1 MSKEQRT
8 VKPSSSSSY
17 SGSSSSLVSNGPTGA
32 SFSASN
38 FARGSCLGVRFV
50 ATHYWT
56 PKWKKFI
63 PFFPSVRCPV
73 PCFPAKSDHISS
85 RGSSSKGP
93 KSAQELTF
101 LVALWPVTPQPDPIY
116 RPDASALLGYG
127 LRSYNGLCF
136 LMHTPLPLFLSS
148 VLSWC
153 MLVHCG
159 AMTLW

>member
-38 FARGSCLGVRFV
+38 NARGSCLGVRFV

-101 LVALWPVTPQPDPIY
+101 LVALWPVTPQPDPTY
-116 RPDASALLGYG
+116 RPDASALLGYLACVVTMG
-127 LRSYNGLCF
+127 FVFLCTLHFPCSYLQFC
-136 LMHTPLPLFLSS
+136 H
-148 VLSWC
+148 
-153 MLVHCG
+153 G
-159 AMTLW
+159 ACSFIVAQ